1 MQESIENIFNQ
12 SGSIAN
18 AMPGYEVRQ
27 EQIDMA
33 KAVSSAIFNSETLI
47 VEAGTGVG
55 KSFSYLIPVARHAL
69 ETGSLAVISTNTI
82 SLQEQ
87 IINKDIPFLEQ
98 ALGIDFKAVLV
109 KGRHN
114 YLCLRRLRRSNL
126 KQKDLF
132 ADEYEMREFA
142 KIAAWSYRT
151 EDGSLYDLDGDP
163 NPKVWDMVSANTEN
177 CMGKKCPHHKQC
189 FFQKAREKM
198 KDARILVI
206 NHHLF
211 FSNLAMQEDQ
221 KTILPEY
228 GLLVFDEAHNIEDV
242 ATEHLGASISN
253 TGIRYLM
260 DLLFNPRKQ
269 KGFLLTIGGQDSMEW
284 VELIRKQSDS
294 FFKRI
299 KEYFESRKLYGESG
313 SLRIRKP
320 NFVENNLL
328 TPLLK
333 LVDSLVYAKRNARN
347 KEDEIEIS
355 AFIRKV
361 NAANN
366 SIELILNQALDNY
379 VYWIGCPN
387 HKGKG
392 KISLNAAPVNIGHIL
407 KDSLFSSRKP
417 MILTSATLSVD
428 NGSFEYLRQRIG
440 IDECKE
446 LKLGS
451 PFDYK
456 NQVRMYIVRNMP
468 APNRITEY
476 GEAVAEKVKHYI
488 ELTNGSAF
496 VLFTS
501 YSLMNI
507 VYEELETY
515 LNEKGYNILRQ
526 GTGLGRSKMLS
537 RFKKEAGSVLFG
549 VDSFW
554 QGIDVQGKAL
564 SNVIITKL
572 PFAVP
577 DYPVTEARIE
587 DIQKRG
593 GDAFLEYNLPEAVLR
608 FKQGFGRLIRS
619 KKDTGIIAVLD
630 SRIINK
636 SYGRQFLNS
645 IPDCE
650 IIIEK

>member
-1 MQESIENIFNQ
+1 MELAEIFNQ
-12 SGSIAN
+12 SGPIARV
-18 AMPGYEVRQ
+18 MPGYEVRH

-33 KAVSSAIFNSETLI
+33 KAVAGAISNSETLI

-55 KSFSYLIPVARHAL
+55 KSFSYLMPVARHVL
-69 ETGSLAVISTNTI
+69 ETGSLALISTNTI
-82 SLQEQ
+82 NLQEQ

-132 ADEYEMREFA
+132 ADDYEMKQFA
-142 KIAAWSYRT
+142 KIVAWSYRT

-163 NPKVWDMVSANTEN
+163 DPKVWDTVSANTEN
-177 CMGKKCPHHKQC
+177 CMGKKCQYHKQC

-211 FSNLAMQEDQ
+211 FANHAMQEDQ
-221 KTILPEY
+221 KSILPEY
-228 GLLVFDEAHNIEDV
+228 DLLVFDEAHNIEDV
-242 ATEHLGASISN
+242 ATEHLGASVSN

-269 KGFLLTIGGQDSMEW
+269 KGFLLTTGDQDSMEW
-284 VELIRKQSDS
+284 VELIRKQSDG
-294 FFKRI
+294 FFKRV
-299 KEYFESRKLYGESG
+299 KEYFESRKLYGESD

-320 NFVENNLL
+320 NFVKNNLL
-328 TPLLK
+328 TSLLK
-333 LVDSLVYAKRNARN
+333 LVDSLIYAKRNAKN
-347 KEDEIEIS
+347 KEDELEIS
-355 AFIRKV
+355 AFIKKV
-361 NAANN
+361 NATNN
-366 SIELILNQALDNY
+366 SIELILNQTLDNY
-379 VYWIGCPN
+379 VYWIECPN
-387 HKGKG
+387 KKGKG
-392 KISLNAAPVNIGHIL
+392 KISLNAAPINIGYIL
-407 KDSLFSSRKP
+407 KDTLFSSRNP
-417 MILTSATLSVD
+417 IILTSATLSVD
-428 NGSFEYLRQRIG
+428 NGSFKYLRDRIG
-440 IDECKE
+440 IEDCKE

-456 NQVRMYIVRNMP
+456 NQVKMYIAKNMP
-468 APNRITEY
+468 LPSRFTEFSEAASNRIKKY
-476 GEAVAEKVKHYI
+476 L
-488 ELTNGSAF
+488 ELTDGNAF
-496 VLFTS
+496 ILFTS
-501 YSLMNI
+501 YSLMNS
-507 VYEELETY
+507 VYEELEGY
-515 LNEKGYNILRQ
+515 LEEKGYNVLRQ
-526 GTGLGRSKMLS
+526 GAGLGRSKMLS
-537 RFKKEAGSVLFG
+537 SFKKEAGSVLFG

-593 GDAFLEYNLPEAVLR
+593 GDAFLEYNLPEAVLK

-645 IPDCE
+645 IPSCE